1 MGNWLEQ
8 LKAFKFL
15 EHDITSLVLLLLTVG
30 FVFAGQ
36 IAGASLLFALFFTVS
51 LFRTLPRMKSWKVLG
66 TEVEWYEAV
75 KETAL
80 AITNGTAELH
90 TDFQS
95 IDKKFKI
102 SPPDLQQWSSIA
114 SSANEK
120 LKVVESAN
128 TALDT
133 LLSQG
138 FRTWAEDGGT
148 ITISKGNEPGK
159 TGLMRRK

>member
-66 TEVEWYEAV
+66 TEVASE
-75 KETAL
+75 L
-80 AITNGTAELH
+80 A
-90 TDFQS
+90 
-95 IDKKFKI
+95 
-102 SPPDLQQWSSIA
+102 
-114 SSANEK
+114 
-120 LKVVESAN
+120 
-128 TALDT
+128 
-133 LLSQG
+133 
-138 FRTWAEDGGT
+138 
-148 ITISKGNEPGK
+148 
-159 TGLMRRK
+159 